1 MDNII
6 HTILS
11 LKAEESSQTP
21 LCAYL
26 YDLDELQSHATAMV
40 AALPSNCELYYA
52 AKANPEAEILAKLA
66 PIVQGFEA
74 ASGGELNWL
83 HECQPQVPLIFGGPG
98 KLLCEL
104 SQAIDL
110 NVDAIHVESLTELQR
125 IGALCQHK
133 QRHCRILLRMN
144 ISLEGIAETRLTMGG
159 KPTPFGIDACEL
171 DAAMALIGDLPT
183 LAGKPLVELVGFHF
197 HLMSHQLD
205 VARHLDLM
213 ALYFSTFKN
222 WCQRYNVHLPL
233 LNVGGGIGV
242 NYADPQQVFDWSR
255 FCAEL
260 QVLITKSDMEKVK
273 IRFECGRFV
282 TAAMGY
288 YVMQV
293 LDIKKNHGQWFA
305 IAHGGTHHFRTPAA
319 QDHNHPFFVLTQ
331 AELLAHHNVNN
342 GSELSANP
350 EKDRTFDFDLVS
362 TITPILEQQ
371 RVTLVGQLCT
381 PKDVLAKQQYVDKLA
396 VGDYLVFTHAGAY
409 AWNISHQNFL
419 MHAPPKR
426 RFISI

>member
-6 HTILS
+6 SAISTLTSDQDPHS
-11 LKAEESSQTP
+11 P
-21 LCAYL
+21 LCAYI
-26 YDLDELQSHATAMV
+26 YDLQQLKSHASAMV
-40 AALPSNCELYYA
+40 NALPSNCELYYA
-52 AKANPEAEILAKLA
+52 AKANPEAEVLEALA

-98 KLLCEL
+98 KLMSEL

-110 NVDAIHVESLTELQR
+110 NIDAIHVESLTELRR
-125 IGALCQHK
+125 ILLLCQQK

-144 ISLEGIAETRLTMGG
+144 IALEGIEETRLTMGG
-159 KPTPFGIDACEL
+159 KPTPFGIDVCEL
-171 DAAMALIGDLPT
+171 DSAIDLLRQQPR
-183 LAGKPLVELVGFHF
+183 LSNQPLVELVGFHF

-205 VARHLDLM
+205 VDRHLALM
-213 ALYFSTFKN
+213 ALYFSTFN
-222 WCQRYNVHLPL
+222 TWCQQYDLNLSL

-255 FCAEL
+255 FCIEL
-260 QVLITKSDMEKVK
+260 EQLITKMHMNKVK

-305 IAHGGTHHFRTPAA
+305 IGHGGTHHFRTPAA
-319 QDHNHPFFVLTQ
+319 QDHNHPFFILNQDVLAANKQGCSSTT
-331 AELLAHHNVNN
+331 ASTLNDVN
-342 GSELSANP
+342 
-350 EKDRTFDFDLVS
+350 
-362 TITPILEQQ
+362 TPTLNNQQ
-371 RVTLVGQLCT
+371 VTLVGQLCT
-381 PKDVLAKQQYVDKLA
+381 PKDVLAKQQYVQKLA

-409 AWNISHQNFL
+409 AWNISHQHFL
-419 MHAPPKR
+419 MHAAPKR
-426 RFISI
+426 LFM